1 MYFCQSFLKIEVQKN
16 YVIKIEEEFNIKY
29 RIKIYLI
36 KN

>member
-36 KN
+36 KT